1 MRITKKTIT
10 AIACGFSLTM
20 GIVII
25 LVLLTMLLPFQVD
38 PYIIFL
44 LSLIVMF
51 PLIWSRLNRLDGQ
64 NKILGWSFMGLGA
77 QLLFLPFPLLL
88 IILKFQSSSGLVIG
102 GIILTGSL
110 VFGVPAGLLAVAAG
124 VFLVK
129 RSQFRIN
136 AISK

>member
-1 MRITKKTIT
+1 MNISKKTIT
-10 AIACGFSLTM
+10 AGACGFALTM
-20 GIVII
+20 GVVII
-25 LVLLTMLLPFQVD
+25 MVLLTVFLPFQAD

-44 LSLIVMF
+44 LSLIVVF

-64 NKILGWSFMGLGA
+64 NKILGWSFMGLGG
-77 QLLFLPFPLLL
+77 QLLVLPLPLLI
-88 IILKFQSSSGLVIG
+88 IILKFQSPSGLLFG

>member
-25 LVLLTMLLPFQVD
+25 LVILTMLLPFQAD

-44 LSLIVMF
+44 LSLIILF
-51 PLIWSRLNRLDGQ
+51 PLIGSRLNRLDGQ
-64 NKILGWSFMGLGA
+64 SKILGWSFMGLGA
-77 QLLFLPFPLLL
+77 QLLVLPLPLLL
-88 IILKFQSSSGLVIG
+88 IILKFQSPSGLLFG

-129 RSQFRIN
+129 RRQLRIN
-136 AISK
+136 TISK

>member
-1 MRITKKTIT
+1 MNISKKTIT

-25 LVLLTMLLPFQVD
+25 LVLLTVFLPFQAD

-44 LSLIVMF
+44 LSLIVVF
-51 PLIWSRLNRLDGQ
+51 PLICSRLNQLDGQ
-64 NKILGWSFMGLGA
+64 NKIIGWTFMGLGA
-77 QLLFLPFPLLL
+77 QLLVLPFPLLL
-88 IILKFQSSSGLVIG
+88 IILKFQSSSGLVFG

-110 VFGVPAGLLAVAAG
+110 VFGMPAGLLAVVKG

-129 RSQFRIN
+129 RRQFRIN